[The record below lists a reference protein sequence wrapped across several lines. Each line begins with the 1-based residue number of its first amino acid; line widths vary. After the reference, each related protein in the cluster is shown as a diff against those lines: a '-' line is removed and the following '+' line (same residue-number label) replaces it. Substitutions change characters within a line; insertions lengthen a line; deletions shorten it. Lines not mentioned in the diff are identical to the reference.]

1 MLACS
6 CEVKCSMSMMSWEG
20 VSNNLSRS
28 RPMGWGWGCQN
39 CYDFD
44 AGCLEGGRYLDIV
57 IWHVFMGT
65 RCCCCTKHQA
75 GWTGVPKCDVY
86 QALGCFKK
94 GGLPSLI
101 LKEPSGAWCCNRG
114 WCLPWD
120 GKVDELWVAIWVLFI
135 LWPVL
140 GVIGASMRWQCWW
153 ACRCQLVPSGAALS
167 KRLLPL
173 HGQLP
178 ANQAHQQSVWK
189 LSNTFKKI
197 IFKIVSKT
205 FNRLL
210 PLNVLMMMVI
220 IIILGRQALVA

>member
-1 MLACS
+1 MHKFPKLLWLWCRLLERWTIFGYRDLACFHGYK
-6 CEVKCSMSMMSWEG
+6 VLLLYQ
-20 VSNNLSRS
+20 VPSRV
-28 RPMGWGWGCQN
+28 
-39 CYDFD
+39 D
-44 AGCLEGGRYLDIV
+44 
-57 IWHVFMGT
+57 
-65 RCCCCTKHQA
+65 
-75 GWTGVPKCDVY
+75 GWTKVWCVTRSKVPR
-86 QALGCFKK
+86 CFKK

-140 GVIGASMRWQCWW
+140 GGVIGASMRWQCWW

-173 HGQLP
+173 NGQLP

-189 LSNTFKKI
+189 LSNT
-197 IFKIVSKT
+197 
-205 FNRLL
+205 
-210 PLNVLMMMVI
+210 
-220 IIILGRQALVA
+220 